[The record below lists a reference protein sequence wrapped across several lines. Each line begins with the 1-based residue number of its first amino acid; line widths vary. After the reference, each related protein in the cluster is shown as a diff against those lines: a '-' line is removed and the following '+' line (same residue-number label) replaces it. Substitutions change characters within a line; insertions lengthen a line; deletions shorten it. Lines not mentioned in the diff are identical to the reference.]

1 MPLPNE
7 RTYTIEDIYA
17 LPEGERA
24 ELIDGQL
31 YMMGAPTYLHQALS
45 MELSATIR
53 NYIRSK
59 KGSCQVLPAPLAVTL
74 FADDK
79 TYVEPDITVICDKN
93 KITEKGIHGAPDFI
107 IEIVSPGSRRMDY
120 NKKTALYADAGVR
133 EYWIVD
139 PDKKR
144 TTIYRY
150 EEDAAP
156 MIAPF
161 DQTLTVGIYGDL
173 EINIAELL
181 KEIGIE

>member
-1 MPLPNE
+1 MPLPRE
-7 RTYTIEDIYA
+7 HTYTIKDIYA

-24 ELIDGQL
+24 ELINGQI

-53 NYIRSK
+53 DYIRSR
-59 KGSCQVLPAPLAVTL
+59 KGSCQVLQAPLAVTL
-74 FADDK
+74 FADDQ
-79 TYVEPDITVICDKN
+79 TYVEPDVTVICDKS
-93 KITEKGIHGAPDFI
+93 KITEKGINGAPDFI

-120 NKKTALYADAGVR
+120 TKKTALYADAGVR

-139 PDKKR
+139 PDKER
-144 TTIYRY
+144 TTLYRY

-161 DQTLTVGIYGDL
+161 DQTLTVGIYGDF
-173 EINIAELL
+173 EINIAKLL
-181 KEIGIE
+181 KEAGIK